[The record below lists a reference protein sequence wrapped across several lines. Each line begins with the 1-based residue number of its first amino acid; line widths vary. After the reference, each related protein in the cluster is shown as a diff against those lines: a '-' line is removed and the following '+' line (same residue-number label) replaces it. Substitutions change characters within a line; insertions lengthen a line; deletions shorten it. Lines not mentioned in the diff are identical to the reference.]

1 MMRVLNVLRDLAPI
15 GGKQRYALDLAEL
28 LQTQGHHVT
37 LFAMG
42 DSTPGL
48 AAAELIPRLPVDS
61 PRLLTRFLAGC
72 ARLYNISAK
81 RSIMAIAR
89 RSRFDI
95 AHLHDHAHFSTALLD
110 GLAEMGIPVV
120 YTLHDHQWICPV
132 SVLFRERDGVPCEAC
147 KGRRYY
153 QAVLH
158 RCSHGKLANSAISAL
173 DTLLFDLRRAVQKV
187 RLFIAPSH
195 FLKRKFV
202 EFGWDAR
209 QIEVV
214 PHFASPRW
222 QSAQPAPA
230 DGPILCVARLWRQKG
245 VHVLLEALRR
255 LGAKSFNVVVVG
267 DGPERENLVRQ
278 AAAARLQGVYFVGH
292 LDGIRLRSAYES
304 ARWVVVPSI
313 GPEVFGLV
321 CTEAFASGR
330 PVVASDIG
338 GLSEIVSHGIDG
350 LLCQPND
357 PDELA
362 ERLDWMLT
370 HPSEVRDMGEAA
382 RQKVERHY
390 TPEQHYL
397 RISQIYHAVI
407 KER

>member
-1 MMRVLNVLRDLAPI
+1 MRVLNVLRDLAPV

-37 LFAMG
+37 FFAMG
-42 DSTPGL
+42 DSTQGL

-61 PRLLTRFLAGC
+61 PRLLTRLLAGC
-72 ARLYNISAK
+72 ARLYNIPAK

-95 AHLHDHAHFSTALLD
+95 AHLHDHAHFSMALLD

-158 RCSHGKLANSAISAL
+158 RCSHGKLAHSAISAL
-173 DTLLFDLRRAVQKV
+173 DTMLFDLRRPAQKV
-187 RLFIAPSH
+187 GRFIAPSH

-222 QSAQPAPA
+222 QSALPAPA
-230 DGPILCVARLWRQKG
+230 NGPILCVARLWRQKG

-255 LGAKSFNVVVVG
+255 LGAMHLDVVVVG
-267 DGPERENLVRQ
+267 DGPERANLIQQ
-278 AAAARLQGVYFVGH
+278 AATYGLRGVCFLGH
-292 LDGIRLRSAYES
+292 LNGELLMSSYKRC
-304 ARWVVVPSI
+304 RWVVVPSI
-313 GPEVFGLV
+313 GPESFGLT
-321 CTEAFASGR
+321 CLESFASGR
-330 PVVASDIG
+330 SVVASDIG
-338 GLSEIVSHGIDG
+338 GLPEIVSHGVDG

-357 PDELA
+357 ADELA

-370 HPSEVRDMGEAA
+370 HPAEVRDMGQAA
-382 RQKVERHY
+382 RQKVEQHY
-390 TPEQHYL
+390 TPEQHYQ

-407 KER
+407 NGK